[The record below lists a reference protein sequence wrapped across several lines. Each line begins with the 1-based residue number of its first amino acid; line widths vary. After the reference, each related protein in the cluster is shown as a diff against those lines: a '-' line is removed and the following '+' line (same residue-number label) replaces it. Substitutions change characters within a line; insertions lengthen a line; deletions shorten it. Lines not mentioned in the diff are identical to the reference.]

1 MSTENNT
8 EILQSEFDA
17 HRTIVLW
24 LFCATILL
32 VSTSGILIL
41 FVDNILSNAPVI
53 LVVIAGILG
62 SFVSAL
68 NRIYASKDVFPR
80 GKYTHLLKSA
90 NIYLIAYSLIP
101 PLVGA
106 IGAAI
111 LYTMFAGGIISGGL
125 FPEFACSELG
135 GCQSYTDYL
144 DKWKPKLPVD
154 FAKLIVWGFI
164 SGFSERFVPN
174 ILNQIASDKNK

>member
-1 MSTENNT
+1 MIIQNKNYFIENIISDHP
-8 EILQSEFDA
+8 E
-17 HRTIVLW
+17 
-24 LFCATILL
+24 
-32 VSTSGILIL
+32 
-41 FVDNILSNAPVI
+41 I
-53 LVVIAGILG
+53 LVVMAGILG

-80 GKYTHLLKSA
+80 GKYTHLLKKA

-101 PLVGA
+101 PLIGA

-111 LYTMFAGGIISGGL
+111 LFTMFAGEIISGGL
-125 FPEFACSELG
+125 FPEFACTDVG

-164 SGFSERFVPN
+164 AGFSERFVPN
-174 ILNQIASDKNK
+174 ILNQIATDNNK

>member
-1 MSTENNT
+1 LIIQNKNYFIENIISDHP
-8 EILQSEFDA
+8 E
-17 HRTIVLW
+17 
-24 LFCATILL
+24 
-32 VSTSGILIL
+32 
-41 FVDNILSNAPVI
+41 I
-53 LVVIAGILG
+53 LVVMAGILG

-80 GKYTHLLKSA
+80 GKYTHLLKKA

-101 PLVGA
+101 PLIGA

-111 LYTMFAGGIISGGL
+111 LFTMFAGEIISGGL
-125 FPEFACSELG
+125 FPEFACTDVG

-164 SGFSERFVPN
+164 AGFSERFVPN
-174 ILNQIASDKNK
+174 ILNQIATDNNK